1 MVIEIYE
8 VWFLSGN
15 HESWSQGTK
24 HDMQSSIINH
34 DPANTVLEVQYNQ
47 GELVFFQIS
56 IGFMH
61 CTSDGLK
68 FQSFLLSNQV

>member
-1 MVIEIYE
+1 MEIHE

-15 HESWSQGTK
+15 HESWSQGTN
-24 HDMQSSIINH
+24 HDMRSSIINH
-34 DPANTVLEVQYNQ
+34 DPVNTVLEVQYNQ
-47 GELVFFQIS
+47 GELAFFQIS
-56 IGFMH
+56 LGFMN